1 MDKTYSVKNKT
12 ILVIE
17 DNENDQFLIMRS
29 IRKHNIANDIRVV
42 SDGREALDYLQ
53 HKGKYEKSDHNMP
66 HLILL
71 DLKLP
76 KISGLDVLKEIRKHP
91 KTELTPV
98 IILTSSDEE
107 KDIISSYKLGANSYV
122 KKPIDFTEFADAI
135 KSLGLYWL
143 ILNVSIDQSL

>member
-1 MDKTYSVKNKT
+1 MGKNYTPKNKT

-29 IRKHNIANDIRVV
+29 IRKHNIANDIFVV
-42 SDGREALDYLQ
+42 GDGVEALDYLY
-53 HKGKYEKSDHNMP
+53 HRGKYKDTDHTMP

-76 KISGLDVLKEIRKHP
+76 KMSGLEVLKKIRENP
-91 KTELTPV
+91 ETTLIPI

-107 KDIISSYKLGANSYV
+107 KDIVSSYKFGANSYV
-122 KKPIDFTEFADAI
+122 RKPIDFIEFAEAI
-135 KSLGLYWL
+135 KNLGLYWL
-143 ILNVSIDQSL
+143 ILNVSAE

>member
-1 MDKTYSVKNKT
+1 GKNYTSKNKT

-29 IRKHNIANDIRVV
+29 IRKHNIANDIFVV
-42 SDGREALDYLQ
+42 GDGIEALDYLYYRGRYKDSN
-53 HKGKYEKSDHNMP
+53 HTAP

-76 KISGLDVLKEIRKHP
+76 KMGGLEVLKKIRENP
-91 KTELTPV
+91 ETALIPV

-107 KDIISSYKLGANSYV
+107 KDIVSSYKLGANSYV
-122 KKPIDFTEFADAI
+122 RKPIDFVEFAEAI
-135 KSLGLYWL
+135 KNLGLYWL
-143 ILNVSIDQSL
+143 ILNVSAE